1 MIRIDETRG
10 DRVESTHHCSL
21 AVVDGDGH
29 LVAEFG
35 DVSQPVYPRS
45 AVKLIQALPVVE
57 SGAADAYHFSEED
70 LALCCASHS
79 GEDRHAAR
87 AAAMLE
93 KLGLDETALRCGPNW
108 PFDPAIARS
117 YAADGGTPR
126 PLRHN
131 CSGKHCGFLCLSCFF
146 ESDDKEYHLPEHDVQ
161 RRVTAAL
168 QQVTGFE
175 LTAAPA
181 VDGCSIPTHA
191 IPLRAL
197 AHGFARLA
205 TGNGLGT
212 ARAAAAKRLFA
223 ACMNHPEMVAGVN
236 RFDSRIM
243 AAGNGRILAKMG
255 AQGVYCGA
263 LPDKGLGFAV
273 KCHDGAVVPAEIAF
287 GAAIAAFHGTVMQ
300 YQDRQPILSAVGS
313 MVGQIAPDRDYFK

>member
-1 MIRIDETRG
+1 MIRINVTRG
-10 DRVESTHHCSL
+10 NRVESTHHCSL
-21 AVVDGDGH
+21 AVADADGDI
-29 LVAEFG
+29 VAEFG
-35 DVSQPVYPRS
+35 DISRPVYPRS

-57 SGAADAYHFSEED
+57 SGAADKYGFSDED

-93 KLGLDETALRCGPNW
+93 KLGLDETALRCGPDW

-131 CSGKHCGFLCLSCFF
+131 CSGKHAGFLCLACLL
-146 ESDDKEYHLPEHDVQ
+146 ESDGRDYHLPDHPVQ

-175 LTAAPA
+175 LTAPPA
-181 VDGCSIPTHA
+181 VDGCSMPTHA

-197 AHGFARLA
+197 AQGFARLA
-205 TGNGLGT
+205 TGNGLGKERIT
-212 ARAAAAKRLFA
+212 AARRLFA
-223 ACMNHPEMVAGVN
+223 ACTKHPEMVAGLN

-243 AAGNGRILAKMG
+243 AAGNGRIFAKMG

-273 KCHDGAVVPAEIAF
+273 KCHDGAVAASEIAF
-287 GAAIAAFHGTVMQ
+287 GAAIAAFHGSVIER
-300 YQDRQPILSAVGS
+300 QDRQPVFNAAGWQVGEA
-313 MVGQIAPDRDYFK
+313 APERDYFR